1 MESGIQHHRR
11 ASTHQRRPTEVLLH
25 GSDAPACDRLRAL
38 RKAAVVD
45 GLDGAARPVA
55 WKLLLGVGRCDAKR
69 YGALVARGPC
79 GSGESIEADARRTFR
94 SGGAARVDEA
104 RLARVLNALGHARAG
119 RGLQEGHVGRRRRR
133 RAGRLPDLAR
143 RDQQHP
149 RATVAR

>member
-69 YGALVARGPC
+69 YGALVARVPC
-79 GSGESIEADARRTFR
+79 GSGESIAADARPGSWMATALSSRYDGWTIAR
-94 SGGAARVDEA
+94 SKS
-104 RLARVLNALGHARAG
+104 
-119 RGLQEGHVGRRRRR
+119 
-133 RAGRLPDLAR
+133 LPVKWPL
-143 RDQQHP
+143 
-149 RATVAR
+149 